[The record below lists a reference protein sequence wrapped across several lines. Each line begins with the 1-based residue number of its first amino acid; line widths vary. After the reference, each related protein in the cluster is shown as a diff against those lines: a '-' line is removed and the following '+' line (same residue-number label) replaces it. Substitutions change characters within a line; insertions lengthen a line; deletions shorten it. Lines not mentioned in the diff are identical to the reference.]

1 MLTSING
8 TNKSLHRDMF
18 KYLKNQISKQDQDIE
33 TLEETTE
40 VEEALIEVNDF

>member
-1 MLTSING
+1 MTCING

-18 KYLKNQISKQDQDIE
+18 KYLKNQISRQDEDIE

-40 VEEALIEVNDF
+40 VEQALIEINDF